1 MRQSASIA
9 DLLKV
14 KELLVADPRSRP
26 RNTLVIA
33 ADCGTLTLVLT
44 QAQLTKI
51 WQRGLPLIILAMACI
66 GAPALML
73 SQEGLPRLRTL
84 KAEMQQVERE
94 NAELSEQIRQLQQ
107 KVQHLKQDPHAVER
121 IARDEL
127 GLVRNTEVVYQFPA
141 QP

>member
-1 MRQSASIA
+1 
-9 DLLKV
+9 
-14 KELLVADPRSRP
+14 
-26 RNTLVIA
+26 
-33 ADCGTLTLVLT
+33 
-44 QAQLTKI
+44 
-51 WQRGLPLIILAMACI
+51 MACI